1 MLLAIKTEQ
10 EGRAMAELTAEQ
22 STEAQERTPGPAI
35 PHYAQIGNS
44 LKWTGQLALLVGC
57 GVPFGVGIAIGRDTS
72 WLLGYFGLS
81 AWLVLLF
88 MHTTIPWLCRI
99 FAERMW
105 LYLLLS
111 SITSM
116 ALLAMSGDPYIQ
128 PLILCV
134 PLVTAALAYS
144 WRQVILCTGLL
155 LLVIPAGL
163 GLAGES
169 IEAMLIA
176 SMAYLSLMVLL
187 VMFSRLAIEQAAAR
201 EEMAHQR
208 DELARLY
215 QQANLTATLAERN
228 RLARELHD
236 TIAQEL
242 TAVLMQ
248 IEAAQRS
255 FDRDPNRTRARLL
268 RAHEL
273 AKGALDNVRRSVWTL
288 AEPLISSDT
297 LMVTLAEAT
306 SRFAE
311 RTGIAAHYTHHGP
324 QPDLDPAVA
333 SQIIRVVQEAL
344 TNIEKHAQAQSAQ
357 VASTA
362 TEDRFWVEVRDDGRG
377 FDPTAPPAVPQHA
390 SNSNSGF
397 GLVSLRERARL
408 AGGTLQISS
417 APGQGTTLRMEV
429 LLQEE

>member
-1 MLLAIKTEQ
+1 M
-10 EGRAMAELTAEQ
+10 GELTAEQ
-22 STEAQERTPGPAI
+22 RAEAQERAPSPAI

-57 GVPFGVGIAIGRDTS
+57 GVPFGVGIAIGHDTS

-81 AWLVLLF
+81 AWLMLLF
-88 MHTTIPWLCRI
+88 MHTSIPWLCRI
-99 FAERMW
+99 FEQRMW

-111 SITSM
+111 GITSM

-144 WRQVILCTGLL
+144 WRQTILCTGLL

-163 GLAGES
+163 WLAGAAL
-169 IEAMLIA
+169 EAMLIA
-176 SMAYLSLMVLL
+176 SMAYLSLMVFLI
-187 VMFSRLAIEQAAAR
+187 MFSRLAIEQATAR
-201 EEMAHQR
+201 EEMSRQR

-288 AEPLISSDT
+288 AEPLISSNALT
-297 LMVTLAEAT
+297 TTLAET
-306 SRFAE
+306 TNLFAE
-311 RTGIAAHYTHHGP
+311 RTGIHARYTHHGP
-324 QPDLDPAVA
+324 QPDLDSAVA

-344 TNIEKHAQAQSAQ
+344 TNIEKHAHAQSAQ
-357 VASTA
+357 VHSTV
-362 TEDRFWVEVRDDGRG
+362 TKDRFWVEVRDDGRG
-377 FDPTAPPAVPQHA
+377 FDPAAPQA
-390 SNSNSGF
+390 SAQTIQNGF
-397 GLVSLRERARL
+397 GLVSLKERARL

-417 APGQGTTLRMEV
+417 APGQGTTLRIEV

>member
-1 MLLAIKTEQ
+1 
-10 EGRAMAELTAEQ
+10 MAELTAEPSAERAQ
-22 STEAQERTPGPAI
+22 QTTEPAF
-35 PHYAQIGNS
+35 ALQRQIGNS

-57 GVPFGVGIAIGRDTS
+57 GVPFGVGIALGRDTT
-72 WLLGYFGLS
+72 WLLSYFGLS
-81 AWLVLLF
+81 TLLMILF

-99 FAERMW
+99 FNERMW

-111 SITSM
+111 GGISIT
-116 ALLAMSGDPYIQ
+116 LLAMSGDPYIQ

-134 PLVTAALAYS
+134 PLVTAALIYS
-144 WRQVILCTGLL
+144 WRQIIIVAGLL
-155 LLVIPAGL
+155 LLVIPGGL
-163 GLAGES
+163 SIASAAIES
-169 IEAMLIA
+169 MLI
-176 SMAYLSLMVLL
+176 SSLAYLSLMVLL
-187 VMFSRLAIEQAAAR
+187 VMFSRLAVEQATAR
-201 EEMAHQR
+201 AEMSRQR

-255 FDRDPNRTRARLL
+255 FDRDPTRTRARLL

-288 AEPLISSDT
+288 AEPLISSDA
-297 LMVTLAEAT
+297 LHAALAEAT
-306 SRFAE
+306 SRFSE
-311 RTGIAAHYTHHGP
+311 RTGIPAHYTHQGP
-324 QPDLDPAVA
+324 PPDLDPAVA

-357 VASTA
+357 VRSTVSG
-362 TEDRFWVEVRDDGRG
+362 EQFVVEVSDDGRG
-377 FDPTAPPAVPQHA
+377 FDPAAPPAAHTNQTTQG
-390 SNSNSGF
+390 GF
-397 GLVSLRERARL
+397 GLVSLQERARL
-408 AGGTLQISS
+408 AGGILQINSS
-417 APGQGTTLRMEV
+417 PGQGTTLRMCI
-429 LLQEE
+429 LLPEEE